1 MDKLLHF
8 FRPLI
13 KYNYNYPYWVLSITI
28 LLAIVMGSFAVQ
40 LTIDTDLANL
50 LPKNNPHVKALDELQ
65 ETVGG
70 ETAMEVAI
78 KSPSFEDN
86 RRFAEDLIDQSLEL
100 YDEQHDRPFF
110 ERAEFHKETA
120 FLRDNALYFA
130 TPDELNDIET
140 YLEDEIQSAKE
151 GANPFLVDFEE
162 DEEGAGDTE
171 PDEDLEAFEESYEAL
186 IPSEYPVS
194 PDSTMMV
201 FKLFPT
207 GSKSNL
213 DYLRNMFSSYD
224 ILLGSINPESYNSSM
239 EVRYGGRLKRHL
251 SEIDSITNDVFN
263 SFASGISSVIILV
276 MLYFFIKK
284 YVNYGRGDPED
295 KEHRFWQHLIRMPV
309 PVLIIGLPLL
319 VGLSWTF
326 GVTYFALGT
335 LNTMTSVLFVIL
347 FGMGIDYGIHFYA
360 RYIEFRSKGKPILD
374 SLYETYDNTGSAIVV
389 SGLTTAFSLFVLII
403 ARFRGFSEFGFI
415 AGSGIILALFCMLF
429 VLPSLLV
436 ISERYNWILLNVNQ
450 DAKEPKPTLF
460 NRFPMARSMVVTGVL
475 VALVIGINSPKLSF
489 QYDFGELEPEF
500 PEYQAYSEFTSD
512 VEQSSDR
519 RNPAYIL
526 ADNQQQVI
534 EILDEIRHKME
545 TDTTSPTI
553 EDVEAL
559 PERFPPSETG
569 ADEKLKEIA
578 RIRELLED
586 PFIKEQDDPQLDK
599 LRRAAQTKSQLDID
613 QIPDYFKNQ
622 FTTKEGEIGNF
633 VIVYPS
639 VGLSDGEKSIAFK
652 DDIGEITLDSGET
665 FYAAST
671 SIIAAEMLD
680 LMRSESPYMVGAT
693 FLMVFILMLISFRS
707 FRWAIIAMLP
717 LLVGLLWLF
726 GIMMITGM
734 MFNFYNLVVLPAIL
748 GIGEDNGVHLASRYR
763 EEGERSMWEVLSST
777 GQHVTIGSL
786 TTMLGFSGLL
796 FTNHPGLQSLGEMA
810 VIGIGMTLVAALTF
824 LPALIQSLED
834 KEWIRF

>member
-1 MDKLLHF
+1 MEKILHF

-13 KYNYNYPYWVLSITI
+13 KFNYSHPYWVVGIAV
-28 LLAIVMGSFAVQ
+28 LLAVVLGNFAVQ
-40 LTIDTDLANL
+40 LKIDTDLANL
-50 LPKNNPHVKALDELQ
+50 LPKKNPHVLALEELQ
-65 ETVGG
+65 ETIGG

-86 RRFAEDLIDQSLEL
+86 KRFAEDLINKSLEL
-100 YDEQHDRPFF
+100 YDEQNDRPFF
-110 ERAEFHKETA
+110 ERAEFRKETS
-120 FLRDNALYFA
+120 FLRNNALYFA
-130 TPDELNDIET
+130 TPRELDDITT
-140 YLEDEIQSAKE
+140 YLQDEIQSAKE
-151 GANPFLVDFEE
+151 GANPFLVDFGA
-162 DEEGAGDTE
+162 DEEEEGTN
-171 PDEDLEAFEESYEAL
+171 DEDLEAFEESYEAL

-194 PDSTMMV
+194 PDSTLMV

-207 GSKSNL
+207 GSKSDL
-213 DYLRNMFSSYD
+213 DYLRNTFASYD
-224 ILLGSINPESYNSSM
+224 SLLASINLQSYNSSM

-251 SEIDSITNDVFN
+251 TEIDSIMNDVFS

-284 YVNYGRGDPED
+284 YINYRKGDAKD
-295 KEHRFWQHLIRMPV
+295 REHRFWQHLIRMPV
-309 PVLIIGLPLL
+309 PVLVIGLPLL
-319 VGLSWTF
+319 VSLAWTF
-326 GVTYFALGT
+326 GVTYFVLGT

-360 RYIEFRSKGKPILD
+360 RYIEFRSNGKPILD
-374 SLYETYDNTGSAIVV
+374 ALHETYDNTGSAIVV

-415 AGSGIILALFCMLF
+415 AGSGIILALSCMLF

-436 ISERYNWILLNVNQ
+436 ICERRNWILLNVNRQ
-450 DAKEPKPTLF
+450 SKEPKSTLF
-460 NRFPMARSMVVTGVL
+460 NRFPMARSVVVTGL
-475 VALVIGINSPKLSF
+475 LIALVIGINAPKLSF

-500 PEYQAYSEFTSD
+500 PEYRSYREFTGDISD
-512 VEQSSDR
+512 SDK

-526 ADNQQQVI
+526 ADSQDQVI
-534 EILDEIRHKME
+534 EILDKIRYKME

-553 EDVEAL
+553 LDVEAL
-559 PERFPPSETG
+559 PERMPPSETG
-569 ADEKLKEIA
+569 ANDKLEEIA
-578 RIRELLED
+578 RIRELLAD
-586 PFIKEQDDPQLDK
+586 PFIRDQDDPQLDK
-599 LRRAAQTKSQLDID
+599 LRRAALTKSRLNID

-622 FTTKEGEIGNF
+622 FMTKKGEIGNF

-639 VGLSDGEKSIAFK
+639 VGLSDGEQSIAFK
-652 DDIGEITLDSGET
+652 DDVGEITLDSGET
-665 FYAAST
+665 VYAAST

-707 FRWAIIAMLP
+707 LRWAIIAMLP

-726 GIMMITGM
+726 GIMMLTGM

-748 GIGEDNGVHLASRYR
+748 GIGEDNGVHLAHRYR
-763 EEGERSMWEVLSST
+763 EEGERSMWDVLSST

-796 FTNHPGLQSLGEMA
+796 FTTHPGLQSLGEMA

-824 LPALIQSLED
+824 LPALIQWLED
-834 KEWIRF
+834 RQWIRF